1 MIYVGDANDP
11 ATILADSKVFYS
23 TWCASSPDDQ
33 VADWIKGNPD
43 GNPPDAPLGPDWGLG
58 AHAAALV
65 QMYDLMAPLD
75 RAQAAR
81 YLERLRQ
88 IAGALLANRD
98 DNRLIPPVDPVEPFR
113 GRVMPAW
120 GGLAADRDNQW
131 NTDPVIAG
139 LFIYPMAAFARRVAD
154 NPALHAQ
161 YEADAIRFVTAT
173 METYEAFRQAGEL
186 HLDDSDPEAYYV
198 VPSGYADLLQ
208 CTDQAF
214 QVRCEGWREA
224 AAGKKPIS
232 HNENLSMM
240 KALAEVALAADSTLY
255 RDSPDVTPE
264 RLRLATEEV
273 PLLIAKNVAFFVNHL
288 RPNTLPDGTPY
299 FDEWFTQPWSTPHV
313 PSEIEDTS
321 HGGLET
327 GCLAVILDDQ
337 IRLNALLARAGRN
350 ERVPL
355 SPSLFERFAN
365 TFLRI
370 IWHNDNTLN
379 AKVDG
384 TGDQGGKWNSECA
397 GWIPLAQFDPWV
409 WTRSRDTN
417 YFNTSYLRE
426 DNHAALLRY
435 RQFNSIKYLTDFA
448 GQNWL
453 ITPAALAVGE
463 RPPAS
468 IHDQKWLLVLSGV
481 VIADLK
487 GDNSGDWNRE
497 TVSFMP
503 DMAGPDDPSSTS
515 GPLTWAINH
524 FSIPKPPG
532 SPGRDYLIRFS
543 LEQPEWAPFVCLS
556 SIFNENQSI
565 NSGFAVDVWRPNHFG
580 SGTDVLTNHPVNNL
594 FAGINADLAVR
605 DTDAW
610 IYRLSYNI
618 TLLGKIVFVAVR
630 RTKSRAKS

>member
-1 MIYVGDANDP
+1 MIYIGDANDP
-11 ATILADSKVFYS
+11 ATILADSKDFFS
-23 TWCASSPDDQ
+23 TYCASSPDQ
-33 VADWIKGNPD
+33 GVVDWING
-43 GNPPDAPLGPDWGLG
+43 GLGPSWTLG
-58 AHAAALV
+58 AHAAAVV
-65 QMYDLMAPLD
+65 QMYDLVAPLD

-81 YLERLRQ
+81 YLECLRQ
-88 IAGALLANRD
+88 IAGALLDNRD
-98 DNRLIPPVDPVEPFR
+98 DNRLIPPVDPVDPFR

-120 GGLAADRDNQW
+120 GGLAGDRDGNW
-131 NTDPVIAG
+131 NTDVSTSA
-139 LFIYPMAAFARRVAD
+139 LFTYAMAAFARRVAD

-173 METYEAFRQAGEL
+173 METYEAFRQAGEV
-186 HLDDSDPEAYYV
+186 HLVDSDAEAYFT
-198 VPSGYADLLQ
+198 VPAAYAGLACNDPKFAHD
-208 CTDQAF
+208 CGNYRST
-214 QVRCEGWREA
+214 
-224 AAGKKPIS
+224 AGMPLAW
-232 HNENLSMM
+232 NENFSMM
-240 KALAEVALAADSTLY
+240 KALAEAALAADSALY
-255 RDSPDVTPE
+255 RGSPDVTPE
-264 RLRLATEEV
+264 RLQLATEEV
-273 PLLIAKNVAFFVNHL
+273 PLLIAKNVTFFVNHL
-288 RPNTLPDGTPY
+288 GPNTLPDGTPY
-299 FDEWFTQPWSTPHV
+299 FEWDHQLPLPG
-313 PSEIEDTS
+313 IQDTG
-321 HGGLET
+321 HGSFEL
-327 GCLAVILDDQ
+327 GCLAVLLDDQ
-337 IRLNALLARAGRN
+337 IRLNALLARAGRS

-379 AKVDG
+379 AKVNG
-384 TGDQGGKWNSECA
+384 KGDQGGKWNFECA

-417 YFNTSYLRE
+417 YYNTPYLRE

-463 RPPAS
+463 PRPAS

-515 GPLTWAINH
+515 GPLNWAISH
-524 FSIPKPPG
+524 YSIPKPPG

-543 LEQPEWAPFVCLS
+543 LEQPQWAPFVSLS
-556 SIFNENQSI
+556 SIFNKNQSI

-618 TLLGKIVFVAVR
+618 TLVGKIVFVAVR